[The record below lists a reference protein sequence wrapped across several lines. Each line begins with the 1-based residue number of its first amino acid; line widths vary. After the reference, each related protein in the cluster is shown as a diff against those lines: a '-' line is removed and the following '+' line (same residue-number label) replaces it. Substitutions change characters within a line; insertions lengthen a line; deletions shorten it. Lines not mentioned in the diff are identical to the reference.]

1 MNKPSLTPGLQKFCE
16 RVRVMNQS
24 NSKNLVLTAAEA
36 RNIESDLVDL
46 LLLISNLSSVQSRQA
61 DTVEIEIQ
69 SPAFK

>member
-1 MNKPSLTPGLQKFCE
+1 MNKTSLTPGLQKFCE

>member
-1 MNKPSLTPGLQKFCE
+1 MNKTSLTPGLQKFCE

-46 LLLISNLSSVQSRQA
+46 LLLISNLSAVGSRQT
-61 DTVEIEIQ
+61 DTVEVEIQ
-69 SPAFK
+69 SPSFK

>member
-1 MNKPSLTPGLQKFCE
+1 MNKTSLTPGLQKFCE

-46 LLLISNLSSVQSRQA
+46 LLLISNLSSVQSRQT

>member
-1 MNKPSLTPGLQKFCE
+1 MNKTSLTPGLQKFCE

-46 LLLISNLSSVQSRQA
+46 LLLISTLSSVQSRQA